1 MKEKYFIVSED
12 EQGKNPYVIST
23 DSSTPDFEIAGPF
36 NSIFAA
42 QNKLK
47 KLTKNKKEWG
57 GTAESSETGAFIGG
71 ENASS
76 MYNTGGGVDNL
87 SIENI
92 YKELKKSAN
101 FEKVELVDSKDSS
114 TGKEIYILSKLE
126 AHPDNDLHQGR
137 IDEFA
142 IYYEGKDLIMVYL
155 VNGYDEEAKTM
166 KDILDFTRAN
176 EMAKGGGV
184 GSYVKED
191 KAFQD
196 FKIELEKKYG
206 KGYKNSD
213 LSEKDFDKLFNLK
226 ERRSKSYVNKLPIEN
241 ARNNMAKGGP
251 LKGNQNKLDL
261 NKNGKLDAED
271 FKMLRS
277 KKMVKGG
284 GVDSHYEKMIK
295 DNWENISYA
304 WETGGKKVPNS
315 ISSSDAEDFLND
327 FDSNFSNMNEEEQS
341 KAITKFKNAFK
352 AVRVNKMENGG
363 TMNET
368 FPDTDAMSYAGGG
381 GVSDSD
387 FERDYKKVKQHIK
400 EGYGNIDSG
409 YVESTW
415 ENLSDITYSAID
427 DKLMKRLSKDGL
439 LNYAQGG
446 LTSGWC
452 YSIGGL

>member
-1 MKEKYFIVSED
+1 
-12 EQGKNPYVIST
+12 
-23 DSSTPDFEIAGPF
+23 
-36 NSIFAA
+36 
-42 QNKLK
+42 
-47 KLTKNKKEWG
+47 
-57 GTAESSETGAFIGG
+57 
-71 ENASS
+71 
-76 MYNTGGGVDNL
+76 
-87 SIENI
+87 
-92 YKELKKSAN
+92 
-101 FEKVELVDSKDSS
+101 
-114 TGKEIYILSKLE
+114 
-126 AHPDNDLHQGR
+126 
-137 IDEFA
+137 
-142 IYYEGKDLIMVYL
+142 
-155 VNGYDEEAKTM
+155 
-166 KDILDFTRAN
+166 
-176 EMAKGGGV
+176 
-184 GSYVKED
+184 
-191 KAFQD
+191 
-196 FKIELEKKYG
+196 
-206 KGYKNSD
+206 
-213 LSEKDFDKLFNLK
+213 
-226 ERRSKSYVNKLPIEN
+226 
-241 ARNNMAKGGP
+241 
-251 LKGNQNKLDL
+251 
-261 NKNGKLDAED
+261 
-271 FKMLRS
+271 
-277 KKMVKGG
+277 
-284 GVDSHYEKMIK
+284 MIK